1 MAIVDRARGDR
12 PGRPGQVTDTP
23 GAVAECSAVELFL
36 QRCFDGLAN
45 GAIYA
50 SLAVALSMVY
60 RGSGVLNLAQGELAM
75 FGAHIAALLAAPPI
89 PGLFGS
95 GIAGWLGAP
104 LPIAVAIA
112 LAAVLTAPLGMAVE
126 RFAIRPVDRADL
138 VQVLGVT
145 LAVFLALNVLA
156 RELWGSTFR
165 IDSPFP
171 SGSDDRFLIGGAR
184 LRWETI
190 GIVATMIGLVG
201 LLALIQR
208 TTKLG
213 LAFRAVS
220 SNPASAELAGI
231 RVGRVVSA
239 AWGSAA
245 AIGAV
250 AGGLV
255 GGLIGVSSNMM
266 IRILVLALAAAVV
279 GGLPRPGA
287 ALLAGLALGI
297 GESLLIGYID
307 VMSSNLAVVWALG
320 VMVVILLVRPQGL
333 APDRRPAA
341 SS

>member
-1 MAIVDRARGDR
+1 M
-12 PGRPGQVTDTP
+12 
-23 GAVAECSAVELFL
+23 ELFL

-75 FGAHIAALLAAPPI
+75 FGAHIAALLAMPPI

-95 GIAGWLGAP
+95 GLASSLGAP
-104 LPIAVAIA
+104 LPVAVAIT
-112 LAAVLTAPLGMAVE
+112 LAAVLTAPLGVLVE
-126 RFAIRPVDRADL
+126 RFAIRPVDRSDL
-138 VQVLGVT
+138 VQVIGVT
-145 LAVFLALNVLA
+145 LAIFLALNVLA
-156 RELWGSTFR
+156 RELWGPTFR

-171 SGSDDRFLIGGAR
+171 SGADDRFLLGGAR

-190 GIVATMIGLVG
+190 GIVVTLIGLVA
-201 LLALIQR
+201 LLGVIQR
-208 TTKLG
+208 RTRLG

-231 RVGRVVSA
+231 RVGRVVSIAWAIA
-239 AWGSAA
+239 AGL
-245 AIGAV
+245 GAV

-255 GGLIGVSSNMM
+255 GTLIGVSSSMM

-287 ALLAGLALGI
+287 ALLAGLVLGI
-297 GESLLIGYID
+297 GESLLIGYVDI
-307 VMSSNLAVVWALG
+307 MSSNLAVVWALG
-320 VMVVILLVRPQGL
+320 VMVLVLLVRPEGL
-333 APDRRPAA
+333 APAGGIRA
-341 SS
+341 SRASATGS

>member
-1 MAIVDRARGDR
+1 MA
-12 PGRPGQVTDTP
+12 Q
-23 GAVAECSAVELFL
+23 CSAVELFL

-75 FGAHIAALLAAPPI
+75 FGAHIAALLATPPV

-95 GIAGWLGAP
+95 GIASWFGAP
-104 LPIAVAIA
+104 LPVVVAIP
-112 LAAVLTAPLGMAVE
+112 LAAILTAPLGMAVE
-126 RFAIRPVDRADL
+126 RFALRPIDRTDL
-138 VQVLGVT
+138 VQVMGVT
-145 LAVFLALNVLA
+145 LAAFLALNVLA
-156 RELWGSTFR
+156 RELWGLTFR

-190 GIVATMIGLVG
+190 GIVATMVG
-201 LLALIQR
+201 LLGLLAWLQR
-208 TTKLG
+208 ATKLG
-213 LAFRAVS
+213 LAFRAVA
-220 SNPASAELAGI
+220 SNPDSAELAGI
-231 RVGRVVSA
+231 HVNRVISS
-239 AWGSAA
+239 AWGLAA
-245 AIGAV
+245 ALGAV

-255 GGLIGVSSNMM
+255 GALIGVSPSMM
-266 IRILVLALAAAVV
+266 IRILVLALVAAVV

-287 ALLAGLALGI
+287 ALVAGLALGV
-297 GESLLIGYID
+297 GESLLIGYVE

-333 APDRRPAA
+333 APGRQLETAGP
-341 SS
+341 

>member
-1 MAIVDRARGDR
+1 M
-12 PGRPGQVTDTP
+12 
-23 GAVAECSAVELFL
+23 ELFL

-60 RGSGVLNLAQGELAM
+60 RGSGVLNLAQGEMAM
-75 FGAHIAALLAAPPI
+75 FGAHIAALLATPPI

-95 GIAGWLGAP
+95 GLAASLGAP
-104 LPIAVAIA
+104 LPTVVAIA
-112 LAAVLTAPLGMAVE
+112 LAALITAPLGVLVE
-126 RFAIRPVDRADL
+126 RFAIRPVDRSDL
-138 VQVLGVT
+138 VQVVGVT

-156 RELWGSTFR
+156 RELWGLTFR

-171 SGSDDRFLIGGAR
+171 SGAQDRLLVGGAR

-190 GIVATMIGLVG
+190 GIVATLIGLVA
-201 LLALIQR
+201 LLGLIQR
-208 TTKLG
+208 RTRLG

-231 RVGRVVSA
+231 RVGRVVSTAWAIA
-239 AWGSAA
+239 AGL
-245 AIGAV
+245 GAV

-255 GGLIGVSSNMM
+255 GTLIGVSSSMM

-287 ALLAGLALGI
+287 ALLAGLALGV
-297 GESLLIGYID
+297 GESLLIGYVAI
-307 VMSSNLAVVWALG
+307 MSSSLAVVWALG
-320 VMVVILLVRPQGL
+320 VMVLVLLVRPQGL
-333 APDRRPAA
+333 APGRALPAPM
-341 SS
+341 SGS

>member
-1 MAIVDRARGDR
+1 MAH
-12 PGRPGQVTDTP
+12 
-23 GAVAECSAVELFL
+23 CSAVDLFL

-75 FGAHIAALLAAPPI
+75 VGAHLAALLATPPL

-95 GIAGWLGAP
+95 GMARALGAP
-104 LPIAVAIA
+104 LPVWLAIA
-112 LAAVLTAPLGMAVE
+112 LAAVLTAPLGVLVE
-126 RFAIRPVDRADL
+126 RLFIRPVDRSDL
-138 VQVLGVT
+138 VQVIGVT

-156 RELWGSTFR
+156 RELWGATFR

-171 SGSDDRFLIGGAR
+171 SGSGDRWLIGGAR

-190 GIVATMIGLVG
+190 GIVATLIGLVA

-208 TTKLG
+208 VTRLG
-213 LAFRAVS
+213 LAFRAVA
-220 SNPASAELAGI
+220 SNPESAELAGI
-231 RVGRVVSA
+231 HVGRVVSA
-239 AWGSAA
+239 AWAIAA
-245 AIGAV
+245 ALGAV

-255 GGLIGVSSNMM
+255 GTLIGVSSSMM
-266 IRILVLALAAAVV
+266 IRVLILALAAAVV

-287 ALLAGLALGI
+287 ALLAGLALGV
-297 GESLLIGYID
+297 GESLMIGYID
-307 VMSSNLAVVWALG
+307 IMSSNLAVVWAMG

-333 APDRRPAA
+333 APGRSVRPEAA
-341 SS
+341 GS

>member
-1 MAIVDRARGDR
+1 M
-12 PGRPGQVTDTP
+12 
-23 GAVAECSAVELFL
+23 ELFL

-75 FGAHIAALLAAPPI
+75 FGAHIAAVLATPPI
-89 PGLFGS
+89 PGLFGG
-95 GIAGWLGAP
+95 GIASALGAP
-104 LPIAVAIA
+104 LPIAVAIP
-112 LAAVLTAPLGMAVE
+112 LAAVLTAPIGVLIE
-126 RFAIRPVDRADL
+126 RFAIRPVDRSDL
-138 VQVLGVT
+138 VQVVGVT

-156 RELWGSTFR
+156 RELWGRTFR

-171 SGSDDRFLIGGAR
+171 SGSGDRILIGGAR

-190 GIVATMIGLVG
+190 GIVATMIGLVA
-201 LLALIQR
+201 LLGLIQR
-208 TTKLG
+208 RTKLG

-231 RVGRVVSA
+231 QVGRVVSTAWAIA
-239 AWGSAA
+239 AGLG
-245 AIGAV
+245 AI

-255 GGLIGVSSNMM
+255 GTLIGVSSSMM

-287 ALLAGLALGI
+287 ALVAGLALGI
-297 GESLLIGYID
+297 GEALLIGYID
-307 VMSSNLAVVWALG
+307 IMSSNLAVVWALG
-320 VMVVILLVRPQGL
+320 VMVLVLLVRPEGL
-333 APDRRPAA
+333 APGRTLSRSAA
-341 SS
+341 GS